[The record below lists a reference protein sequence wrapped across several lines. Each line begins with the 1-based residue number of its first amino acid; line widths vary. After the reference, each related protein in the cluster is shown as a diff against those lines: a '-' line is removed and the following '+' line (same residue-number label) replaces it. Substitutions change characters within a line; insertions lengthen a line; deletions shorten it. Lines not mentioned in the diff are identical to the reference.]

1 MASAGGRSADSAGPS
16 PSHDA
21 FFAEQLLSP
30 VSVDLSI
37 SVLEAPLP
45 LACLDRLD
53 QLVVSEFSF
62 FHYEIGKVHVIA
74 NSGPAIAV
82 DLKARPWISLLYV
95 QRGEI
100 SLVVDHRSLR
110 CAAGDCLVIP
120 AAPLHW
126 QSSCF
131 NVVCLMIS
139 ESELS
144 AVCGSLS
151 SSAGQ
156 ESDGLWRVDV
166 LFKSPTGRCDL
177 NSVLVPLLERQ
188 LLTMGD
194 LLEHA
199 PNLLDRFGL
208 DRQLA
213 QLVALFAF
221 PSLHRACV
229 SVDSTAIESCAKDD
243 FDRLTDYIRA
253 NLDRPLNLTVLQAQ
267 IHYSR
272 RAIQYAF
279 RQRLGCTATQW
290 IRAQRLDL
298 AHRLLSQSE
307 PGESVAGVAQRC
319 GYRSMSL
326 FSIDFQQR
334 FHVKPSVLLRAA
346 SFQLVQP
353 PSEDAS
359 VAASLAR
366 AKIDGSQ
373 RHPER

>member
-1 MASAGGRSADSAGPS
+1 
-16 PSHDA
+16 
-21 FFAEQLLSP
+21 
-30 VSVDLSI
+30 
-37 SVLEAPLP
+37 
-45 LACLDRLD
+45 
-53 QLVVSEFSF
+53 
-62 FHYEIGKVHVIA
+62 
-74 NSGPAIAV
+74 
-82 DLKARPWISLLYV
+82 
-95 QRGEI
+95 
-100 SLVVDHRSLR
+100 
-110 CAAGDCLVIP
+110 
-120 AAPLHW
+120 
-126 QSSCF
+126 
-131 NVVCLMIS
+131 MIS

-144 AVCGSLS
+144 AVCGLLS

-156 ESDGLWRVDV
+156 ESDRLWRVDA
-166 LFKSPTGRCDL
+166 LLQSPTGRRDL
-177 NSVLVPLLERQ
+177 NPVFVALLERQ
-188 LLTMGD
+188 LLTMSD

-199 PNLLDRFGL
+199 PNVLDRFGL

-229 SVDSTAIESCAKDD
+229 SVDSADIESCAKDDCAKDDCARDD

-366 AKIDGSQ
+366 TQIEGAAT
-373 RHPER
+373 HPEC

>member
-1 MASAGGRSADSAGPS
+1 V
-16 PSHDA
+16 
-21 FFAEQLLSP
+21 FFAERLRSP
-30 VSVDLSI
+30 VGVDLSA

-45 LACLDRLD
+45 LSCLDRLD
-53 QLVVSEFSF
+53 QLVGSEFSF
-62 FHYEIGKVHVIA
+62 FHYEIGKMHVIA
-74 NSGPAIAV
+74 NAGPAIAI
-82 DLKARPWISLLYV
+82 DLKSRPWISLLYV

-100 SLVVDHRSLR
+100 SLVADRRSLR
-110 CAAGDCLVIP
+110 CAAGDCLIIP

-131 NVVCLMIS
+131 HVVCLMIS

-144 AVCGSLS
+144 AVCGLLS

-156 ESDGLWRVDV
+156 ESDRLWRVDA
-166 LFKSPTGRCDL
+166 LLQSPTGRRDL
-177 NSVLVPLLERQ
+177 NSVFVALLERQ
-188 LLTMGD
+188 LLTMSD

-199 PNLLDRFGL
+199 PNVLDRFGL

-229 SVDSTAIESCAKDD
+229 SVDSTDIESCAKDDCAKDDCARDD

-366 AKIDGSQ
+366 TQIEGAAT
-373 RHPER
+373 HPEC

>member
-1 MASAGGRSADSAGPS
+1 MESAGGRIADPAGPS
-16 PSHDA
+16 LSHDV
-21 FFAEQLLSP
+21 FFAEQLQSP
-30 VSVDLSI
+30 VGVDLLA

-45 LACLDRLD
+45 LSCLDRLD

-100 SLVVDHRSLR
+100 SLVADRRSLR
-110 CAAGDCLVIP
+110 CVAGDCLVLP
-120 AAPLHW
+120 AAPLYW
-126 QSSCF
+126 QSSSF

-144 AVCGSLS
+144 AVCGLLS

-156 ESDGLWRVDV
+156 ESDGLWRVDA
-166 LFKSPTGRCDL
+166 LFQPPTSRSDL
-177 NSVLVPLLERQ
+177 NSVFVALLERQ
-188 LLTMGD
+188 LLTIGD

-199 PNLLDRFGL
+199 PSVLERFGL
-208 DRQLA
+208 DGQLA
-213 QLVALFAF
+213 QLFALLAF

-229 SVDSTAIESCAKDD
+229 SVDSTTIEGCAKDD
-243 FDRLTDYIRA
+243 FDRLIDYILS
-253 NLDRPLNLTVLQAQ
+253 NLDQPLNLTVLQAQ

-298 AHRLLSQSE
+298 AHRLLSHAE

-359 VAASLAR
+359 VAAPLAR
-366 AKIDGSQ
+366 TQIEGAAT
-373 RHPER
+373 HPEC